1 MDTEEDKEESS
12 KKKLRQ
18 DSPPATAASL
28 LTNDLILEVLSHL
41 PARSVRRF
49 KCVSTAWRDLIAD
62 PAHRKKLPQTLAGF
76 LYNKYKPGG
85 ALSGHFASVSGGALP
100 VDPSLHF
107 LQPNK
112 FRYIALEDTC
122 NGLLLCA
129 CYNKETPD
137 SDKDEYRHVVC
148 NPATERWIELPP
160 PPQALANRFYSTT
173 RLAFDPAVSSH
184 FHVLQFWQTI
194 SGVENCARGVDIF
207 SSKTGAWIHRDSG
220 LLEKI
225 TLFRR
230 TRSVFF
236 CGMLHLVGRLN
247 TINVDKESAL
257 MVLVQVDME
266 GKAWKT
272 IHLPIGSSFEAIGL
286 SQGCLY
292 YAGSTTQ
299 THISKK
305 NIVQATKITLWC
317 LENHDS
323 KEWVLK
329 HSASINEP
337 LGIIW
342 VEFRVF
348 AIHPDCSTVFLVP
361 IGGDML
367 AYDMQHHKFVDIL
380 NLEKDNVRVYLPY
393 VPLFSEALADADG
406 Q

>member
-28 LTNDLILEVLSHL
+28 LTDDLILEVLSHL

-112 FRYIALEDTC
+112 FKYIALEDTC

-220 LLEKI
+220 LLE
-225 TLFRR
+225 
-230 TRSVFF
+230 
-236 CGMLHLVGRLN
+236 
-247 TINVDKESAL
+247 
-257 MVLVQVDME
+257 
-266 GKAWKT
+266 
-272 IHLPIGSSFEAIGL
+272 
-286 SQGCLY
+286 
-292 YAGSTTQ
+292 
-299 THISKK
+299 
-305 NIVQATKITLWC
+305 
-317 LENHDS
+317 
-323 KEWVLK
+323 
-329 HSASINEP
+329 
-337 LGIIW
+337 
-342 VEFRVF
+342 
-348 AIHPDCSTVFLVP
+348 
-361 IGGDML
+361 
-367 AYDMQHHKFVDIL
+367 
-380 NLEKDNVRVYLPY
+380 
-393 VPLFSEALADADG
+393 
-406 Q
+406 